1 MARTGT
7 LSLEC
12 RYDQVPPLF
21 ISFEIDCIP
30 LYLFCSHGLIWYL
43 TRKPTIPEIHP
54 VWPPLHGPHC
64 AWGGDGLGIRKAI
77 KKRSNTKP
85 MVAMAMSDIDRCQ
98 VLDEGRRDRVPEGCL
113 RVGCRSTCYNGYT
126 RSNED
131 VPVERTIFSV
141 CFICWH
147 TLSNLTGR

>member
-1 MARTGT
+1 
-7 LSLEC
+7 
-12 RYDQVPPLF
+12 
-21 ISFEIDCIP
+21 
-30 LYLFCSHGLIWYL
+30 LIWYL

-98 VLDEGRRDRVPEGCL
+98 VLAARSDPLDEVIRLLYCDEGVD
-113 RVGCRSTCYNGYT
+113 
-126 RSNED
+126 
-131 VPVERTIFSV
+131 
-141 CFICWH
+141 
-147 TLSNLTGR
+147 